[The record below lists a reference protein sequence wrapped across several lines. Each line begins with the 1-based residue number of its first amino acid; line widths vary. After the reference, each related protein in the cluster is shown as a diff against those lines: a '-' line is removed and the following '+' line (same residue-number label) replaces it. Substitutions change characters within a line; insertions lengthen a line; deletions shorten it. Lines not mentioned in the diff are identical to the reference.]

1 MADHQRV
8 VLGSTVGGKTVV
20 AEPIGN
26 RSLITLVLQGG
37 GTMPK
42 ELSGV
47 FSDLTSASKAL
58 ESYNSARKAEEERPK
73 RAYRTMKKYEEA
85 ESKGKS

>member
-1 MADHQRV
+1 
-8 VLGSTVGGKTVV
+8 
-20 AEPIGN
+20 
-26 RSLITLVLQGG
+26 
-37 GTMPK
+37 MPK